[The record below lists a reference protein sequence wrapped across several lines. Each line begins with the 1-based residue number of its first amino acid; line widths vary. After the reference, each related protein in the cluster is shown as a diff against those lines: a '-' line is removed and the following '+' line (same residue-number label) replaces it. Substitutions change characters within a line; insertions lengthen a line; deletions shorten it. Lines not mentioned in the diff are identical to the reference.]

1 MKHARLWGILL
12 STWFFAWSAEAA
24 NVNATLRLSPD
35 RRAGTDSEGRV
46 LLFTPKP
53 LQPGSSHSHFESL
66 AFPNLLMEPNAS
78 PDLRF
83 GRVDLTKKAMQDL
96 GWRLGSLAAQIEYSD
111 NPQEGFN
118 DSDLGNQRRA
128 ALESAVDTWSRI
140 LGSAVTVNVEA
151 LFADLACDDDGA
163 TLASAG
169 PRFVFQGFPGG
180 EPGVWYPGPLA
191 ESLSNQNLSLSDTSN
206 PDSADVRIRFNS
218 AIDSGCLG
226 PGSRFYYGLDAN
238 IPTGQ
243 IPFAM
248 VALHEMGYGLG
259 FLGLVD
265 LATGE
270 FFRGASDPYT
280 NLTYDTKKEKH
291 WDEMTRAQRRKSAVR
306 SGKVSFDGRKTTR
319 RARRFLNGAPVVE
332 IHQPSKLAG
341 DYIVGTATFGPPLKK
356 AGITGDLALAD
367 DGSPQPTFA
376 CRPLING
383 AEVAGKIAV
392 IDRGDCFFVEKVKN
406 AQDAGAIG
414 VIIVHNEAGLPPGLG
429 GSDDS
434 IVIPS
439 VRIGRSDGRK
449 IKRNLR
455 Q

>member
-1 MKHARLWGILL
+1 MKRARLWGILL
-12 STWFFAWSAEAA
+12 STWFCGWSTEAA

-53 LQPGSSHSHFESL
+53 LQPGSSHSHFDSL
-66 AFPNLLMEPNAS
+66 ASPNLLMEPNAS
-78 PDLRF
+78 ADLPID
-83 GRVDLTKKAMQDL
+83 RVDLTKKAMQDL

-140 LGSAVTVNVEA
+140 LGSSVTVNVEA
-151 LFADLACDDDGA
+151 LFADLACDDEGA

-169 PRFVFQGFPGG
+169 PRFVFLDFPGG

-226 PGSRFYYGLDAN
+226 PGSRFYYGLDGN

-243 IPFAM
+243 ISFAM
-248 VALHEMGYGLG
+248 VALHEMGHGLG
-259 FLGLVD
+259 FLGLLD

-270 FFRGASDPYT
+270 LFRGASDPYT

-306 SGKVSFDGRKTTR
+306 SGT
-319 RARRFLNGAPVVE
+319 P
-332 IHQPSKLAG
+332 KLAG
-341 DYIVGTATFGPPLKK
+341 NYVVATAIFGPPLNK

-367 DGSPQPTFA
+367 DGSSQPNLA
-376 CRPLING
+376 CQALING
-383 AEVAGKIAV
+383 AEVAGRIAV
-392 IDRGDCFFVEKVKN
+392 IDRGDCLFVEKVRN

-414 VIIVHNEAGLPPGLG
+414 VIIVNNRSGLPPILG
-429 GSDDS
+429 GSDNS

-439 VRIGRSDGRK
+439 VSMRRSDGRS
-449 IKRNLR
+449 IKRRLR

>member
-1 MKHARLWGILL
+1 MKRARIFVVLL
-12 STWFFAWSAEAA
+12 SAWFLAWSSEAA

-35 RRAGTDSEGRV
+35 WRAGTDSEGRL

-66 AFPNLLMEPNAS
+66 AFPNLLMEPNAA

-96 GWRLGSLAAQIEYSD
+96 GWRLGSHAAQIQYSD
-111 NPQEGFN
+111 SQQEGFN
-118 DSDLGNQRRA
+118 DPDLGNQRRA

-140 LGSAVTVNVEA
+140 LGSSVIVNVEA
-151 LFADLACDDDGA
+151 LFDDLACDDEGA
-163 TLASAG
+163 VLARAG
-169 PRFVFQGFPGG
+169 PRFVFLDFPGG
-180 EPGVWYPGPLA
+180 EPGVWYAGPLA
-191 ESLSNQNLSLSDTSN
+191 ESLSNQNLSSTDTSN

-218 AIDSGCLG
+218 SIDNGCLG
-226 PGSRFYYGLDAN
+226 PGSRYYYGLDGN
-238 IPTGQ
+238 VPTGQ
-243 IPFAM
+243 ISFAT
-248 VALHEMGYGLG
+248 VALHEMGHGLG

-270 FFRGASDPYT
+270 LFRGVSDIYT

-306 SGKVSFDGRKTTR
+306 SGKVSFDGRKTTK
-319 RARRFLNGAPVVE
+319 RARRFLNAAPVVE
-332 IHQPSKLAG
+332 IHEPSKLAG
-341 DYIVGTATFGPPLKK
+341 HYIVGTATFGPPLKK
-356 AGITGDLALAD
+356 TGITGDLALAD
-367 DGSPQPTFA
+367 DGSSQPTFA

-383 AEVAGKIAV
+383 AEVTGKIAV
-392 IDRGDCFFVEKVKN
+392 IDRGDCFFVEKVRN

-449 IKRNLR
+449 IKRRLR